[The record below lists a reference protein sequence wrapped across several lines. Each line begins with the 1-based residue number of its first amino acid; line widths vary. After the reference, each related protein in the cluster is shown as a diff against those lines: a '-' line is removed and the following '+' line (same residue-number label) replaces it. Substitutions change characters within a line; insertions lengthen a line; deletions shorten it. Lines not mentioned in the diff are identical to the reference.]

1 MKKKTL
7 SLFIVASFLA
17 LILLIWFMFTS
28 MNQKIKNLNE
38 DTVKNVGFTYL
49 SSLNTETI
57 NHSKTYFSSKLE
69 TLNQVLNAVT
79 NSDMDEE
86 SSKQYILDEIAGGAL
101 YIALLTKDGEREVL
115 RGDHASSGYGEI

>member
-57 NHSKTYFSSKLE
+57 NHSKT
-69 TLNQVLNAVT
+69 
-79 NSDMDEE
+79 
-86 SSKQYILDEIAGGAL
+86 
-101 YIALLTKDGEREVL
+101 
-115 RGDHASSGYGEI
+115 